1 MKSAGVIMAVA
12 ATSIIVLAIGIFSF
26 LPGADFQAL
35 PNSATVI
42 PLAVAPD
49 TPAVQAAFA
58 AREAL
63 IQTQIQ
69 QLDQELAAR
78 ESDYQARAAEMSAL
92 IMTGEG
98 QLAGLQQQETALQQQ
113 VDQLLATQSER
124 ATVYDG
130 QRQQAYYQYQ
140 VNIQQLKVQLDEA
153 TAKLADAQ
161 AQLGQ

>member
-1 MKSAGVIMAVA
+1 MKNAGVMMAVA
-12 ATSIIVLAIGIFSF
+12 ATSLIVLAIGIFSF
-26 LPGADFQAL
+26 WPGADLEAQ
-35 PNSATVI
+35 PDPATVT

-49 TPAVQAAFA
+49 MPAVQAAFA

-78 ESDYQARAAEMSAL
+78 ESEYQARAAELSAL

-98 QLAGLQQQETALQQQ
+98 QLAQLQDQETVLQEQ
-113 VDQLLATQSER
+113 VDQLLVTQSER
-124 ATVYDG
+124 AAVYDS
-130 QRQQAYYQYQ
+130 QRQQAFYQYQ
-140 VNIQQLKVQLDEA
+140 VNIQQLQAQLDEA

>member
-1 MKSAGVIMAVA
+1 MKTAVASMTVA
-12 ATSIIVLAIGIFSF
+12 ATCMIVLAIGVFSF
-26 LPGADFQAL
+26 MPGTESGAL
-35 PNSATVI
+35 SNPATVVR
-42 PLAVAPD
+42 LAVATDMPSSQ
-49 TPAVQAAFA
+49 TTFA

-63 IQTQIQ
+63 IQAQIQ

>member
-1 MKSAGVIMAVA
+1 MKSIGVMMAVA
-12 ATSIIVLAIGIFSF
+12 ATSVVVLAIGIFSF
-26 LPGADFQAL
+26 LPRGGFEAP
-35 PNSATVI
+35 PNPTTVI

-49 TPAVQAAFA
+49 VPAVQAAFT

-78 ESDYQARAAEMSAL
+78 ESDYQARAAEMRAL
-92 IMTGEG
+92 ITTGEG
-98 QLAGLQQQETALQQQ
+98 QLAGLQQQETDLQQQ

-124 ATVYDG
+124 ATVYDS

-153 TAKLADAQ
+153 TAKLAAAQ

>member
-1 MKSAGVIMAVA
+1 MKSVGVMMAVA
-12 ATSIIVLAIGIFSF
+12 VTSVIVLAIGIFSF
-26 LPGADFQAL
+26 LPRAGFEAP
-35 PNSATVI
+35 PNPATVI

-49 TPAVQAAFA
+49 VPAVQAAFA

-78 ESDYQARAAEMSAL
+78 ESDYQARAAEMRAL
-92 IMTGEG
+92 ITTGEG
-98 QLAGLQQQETALQQQ
+98 QLAGLQQQETDLQQQ

-124 ATVYDG
+124 ATVYDS

-153 TAKLADAQ
+153 TAKLAAAQ